1 MDFNTNKLECII
13 QSIQQNLTS
22 HIVFVGSSY
31 CKYKREHFSILRF
44 VLLSCC
50 RQTMSLKGDQGLW
63 CWSTVLILVIW
74 LCFSIFIE
82 FISVFISYRVYQNM
96 CKFNIQ
102 LTFNDSRLLYMY
114 LLYYLMQ
121 EQAVGNYA
129 NKDYLSMLD
138 KLANYA

>member
-82 FISVFISYRVYQNM
+82 FICFYIIQSLSKYVQSY
-96 CKFNIQ
+96 IQ

-121 EQAVGNYA
+121 EQAVGNYV